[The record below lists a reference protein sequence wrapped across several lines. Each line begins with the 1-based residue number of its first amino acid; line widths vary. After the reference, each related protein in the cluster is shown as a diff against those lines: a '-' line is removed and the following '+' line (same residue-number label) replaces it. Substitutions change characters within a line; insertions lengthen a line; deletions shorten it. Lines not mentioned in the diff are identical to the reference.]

1 MALPDPASSWTRG
14 IDLPSRLFSGFGS
27 DDYELYEEDDE
38 FVLTVEMPGFEREE
52 IEVNWYEG
60 RLNISAEHVD
70 ESAGRE
76 RTYHRAFR
84 MPKEID
90 PEEIGARYRNGVLEV
105 RLPVLEGAT
114 RRGHSIEVES

>member
-1 MALPDPASSWTRG
+1 VTLPDRTSTWTRG

-38 FVLTVEMPGFEREE
+38 FVLTVEMPGFEPEE
-52 IEVNWYEG
+52 IDVNWHEG

-70 ESAGRE
+70 EAAGRE
-76 RTYHRAFR
+76 RTYHRSFR

-105 RLPVLEGAT
+105 RLPVLDGAT
-114 RRGHSIEVES
+114 RRGHSIEVEA